1 MNENE
6 LLTIPE
12 FADKMRIKPSCARRW
27 IRERKITF
35 VHVGRLVRIP
45 ATEVVRLIQVG
56 TKQARG
62 TGR

>member
-12 FADKMRIKPSCARRW
+12 FADKMRIKPSFARRW